1 MAAATLF
8 AYSVEDDDGKLVI
21 KVGGAF
27 AEKAL
32 HNLNEGLTK
41 GTNFPIAAF
50 LSPLKPL
57 RRLFSA
63 QVALQAGKGFVVGGE
78 STTMQEDTEGSL
90 NQSVDETLAGFKEQM
105 AEFRKS
111 LEAFGAEIKSSASQ
125 ATKTPKV

>member
-32 HNLNEGLTK
+32 RNLNQGLTS
-41 GTNFPIAAF
+41 GTNVPIAAF
-50 LSPLKPL
+50 LSPLRPL

-63 QVALQAGKGFVVGGE
+63 QVALQERKAFVSE
-78 STTMQEDTEGSL
+78 SPTQEEAEESL
-90 NQSVDETLAGFKEQM
+90 NQSVDQTLAGFKEQM

-111 LEAFGAEIKSSASQ
+111 LEEFGAEIKSSAPQ
-125 ATKTPKV
+125 GTKRPKG